1 MPANSESV
9 YLIAFLENDIVVP
22 GYFNASFLIP
32 YTVMYIPCHV
42 KNAWI
47 VPFRANPGK
56 QSAPQ
61 VLQICTF
68 MQSPSSNEVK
78 ADEMHGL
85 CVSQMFLS
93 ENTVGIPWLKNR

>member
-1 MPANSESV
+1 MPANSDSV
-9 YLIAFLENDIVVP
+9 YLIAFLEADILVP
-22 GYFNASFLIP
+22 GYFNASVFIP
-32 YTVMYIPCHV
+32 YTVMSISWQV

-47 VPFRANPGK
+47 VPFLANPGK

-68 MQSPSSNEVK
+68 MQRPSSNGIK

-85 CVSQMFLS
+85 CVSQLFLS
-93 ENTVGIPWLKNR
+93 ENTVGIPWLTNR